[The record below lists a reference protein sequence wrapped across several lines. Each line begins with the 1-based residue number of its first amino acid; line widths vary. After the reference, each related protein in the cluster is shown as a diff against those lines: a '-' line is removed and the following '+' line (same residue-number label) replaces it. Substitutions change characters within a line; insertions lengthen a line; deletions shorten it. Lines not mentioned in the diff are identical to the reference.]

1 MSSIA
6 RCLLRLFGWKVLYV
20 PPPGPKAVIIVYPHT
35 SNWDF
40 PIGILARSTIRL
52 PIGFAAK
59 DSLFR
64 WPFGALFRR
73 LGGIPV
79 DRSKRTGF
87 TSQMLAEF
95 NRREQF
101 YLAIAPEGTRRATA
115 ELKSG
120 FYRLALAAGV
130 PVGCAFIDYSHREAG
145 IQDYLTLSGDESADL
160 KRISELYAG
169 RHGKHRA
176 QEGCIRFAATSAE
189 EGDEMPEL
197 ACKANAPAEV

>member
-1 MSSIA
+1 VSKAA
-6 RCLLRLFGWKVLYV
+6 RWLLGLFGWKVIYV

-52 PIGFAAK
+52 PISFAGK

-64 WPFGALFRR
+64 WPFGALFRW

-87 TSQMLAEF
+87 TAQMLVEF
-95 NRREQF
+95 ERREQF

-130 PVGCAFIDYSHREAG
+130 PVGCAFIDYSRREVG
-145 IQDYLTLSGDESADL
+145 IHEYLHLNGDEITDL
-160 KRISELYAG
+160 QQVATAYAG
-169 RHGKHRA
+169 RHGKHPA
-176 QEGCIRFAATSAE
+176 QEGRIRFAATSAHDNE
-189 EGDEMPEL
+189 
-197 ACKANAPAEV
+197 

>member
-1 MSSIA
+1 VSGVA
-6 RCLLRLFGWKVLYV
+6 RWLLALFGWKVIYV

-40 PIGILARSTIRL
+40 PIGVLARCTFRL
-52 PIGFAAK
+52 PISFAGK

-79 DRSKRTGF
+79 DRGKRTGF
-87 TSQMLAEF
+87 TSQMVAEF
-95 NRREQF
+95 ERREQF
-101 YLAIAPEGTRRATA
+101 YLAIAPEGTRRATS

-130 PVGCAFIDYSHREAG
+130 PLGCGYIDYSRREAG
-145 IQDYLTLSGDESADL
+145 IREYLTLSGDESADL
-160 KRISELYAG
+160 NRIAGVYAG
-169 RHGKHRA
+169 RHGKHPA
-176 QEGCIRFAATSAE
+176 QEGRIAFSATSAQDNE
-189 EGDEMPEL
+189 P
-197 ACKANAPAEV
+197 

>member
-1 MSSIA
+1 MA
-6 RCLLRLFGWKVLYV
+6 RWLLRLFGWRVIYL

-52 PIGFAAK
+52 PIGFAGK

-64 WPFGALFRR
+64 RPFGPVFRW

-87 TSQMLAEF
+87 TGQMAAEF
-95 NRREQF
+95 AKRERF

-120 FYRLALAAGV
+120 FYRLARAAGV
-130 PVGCAFIDYSHREAG
+130 PVGCAFIDYLRREVG
-145 IQDYLTLSGDESADL
+145 VRDYLTLTGDESADL
-160 KRISELYAG
+160 QRIAAIYAG
-169 RHGKHRA
+169 RHGKHRS
-176 QEGCIRFAATSAE
+176 QEGRIRFAAASAPDSE
-189 EGDEMPEL
+189 
-197 ACKANAPAEV
+197 

>member
-1 MSSIA
+1 MA
-6 RCLLRLFGWKVLYV
+6 RWLLRLFGWKVLYV
-20 PPPGPKAVIIVYPHT
+20 PPPAPKAVIIVYPHT

-40 PIGILARSTIRL
+40 PIGVLARSTFRL
-52 PIGFAAK
+52 PISFAGK

-87 TSQMLAEF
+87 TRQMVAEF

-101 YLAIAPEGTRRATA
+101 YLAIAPEGTRRGTT

-130 PVGCAFIDYSHREAG
+130 PLGCAFIDYSRREAG

-160 KRISELYAG
+160 KRISEIYAG
-169 RHGKHRA
+169 RHGKHPA
-176 QEGCIRFAATSAE
+176 QEGRIRFAATLAE
-189 EGDEMPEL
+189 DSE
-197 ACKANAPAEV
+197 

>member
-1 MSSIA
+1 VSSIA
-6 RCLLRLFGWKVLYV
+6 KWLLGLFGWKVIFA

-40 PIGILARSTIRL
+40 PIGILARSTFRL
-52 PIGFAAK
+52 PISFAGK

-64 WPFGALFRR
+64 WPCGALFRR

-87 TSQMLAEF
+87 TSQMVAEF
-95 NRREQF
+95 NHREQF

-115 ELKSG
+115 ELRSG
-120 FYRLALAAGV
+120 FYRLALATGV
-130 PVGCAFIDYSHREAG
+130 PLGCAYIDYSRREAG

-160 KRISELYAG
+160 KRISEIYAG
-169 RHGKHRA
+169 RHGKHPT
-176 QEGCIRFAATSAE
+176 QEGPIRFAAT
-189 EGDEMPEL
+189 
-197 ACKANAPAEV
+197 PAVDGE

>member
-6 RCLLRLFGWKVLYV
+6 RRLLGLFGWKVLYV

-52 PIGFAAK
+52 QIGFAGK

-64 WPFGALFRR
+64 WPFGALFRW

-87 TSQMLAEF
+87 TSQMVAEF
-95 NRREQF
+95 NRRQQF
-101 YLAIAPEGTRRATA
+101 YLAIAPEGTRRATSG
-115 ELKSG
+115 LKSG
-120 FYRLALAAGV
+120 FYRLALAASV
-130 PVGCAFIDYSHREAG
+130 PLGCAYIDYSRREAG
-145 IQDYLTLSGDESADL
+145 IQDYLALSGDESADL
-160 KRISELYAG
+160 KQISEIYAG
-169 RHGKHRA
+169 RHGKHPA
-176 QEGCIRFAATSAE
+176 QEGCIRFAAASAE
-189 EGDEMPEL
+189 DGD
-197 ACKANAPAEV
+197 